1 MKNFLKQFK
10 VSHKIFLYFRQKLR
24 VIYNTKTR
32 SRFLWNLRDGD
43 NSLTLKYPLNQNSV
57 VFDVGAYKG
66 VFTKKIFKKFN
77 CKVYAFEPLK
87 IYFEELS
94 NYFENNKDNVKIFN
108 FGLLDKDTVVNF
120 SNIDGASSIYSRA
133 EGKLSSR
140 VQMKSFIKFVNE
152 NHIKNIDLVY
162 MNIEGSEYQLMN
174 QIIDTGYISN
184 INFIQIQ
191 FHNFV
196 DNSKENRKYIREK
209 LSETHEC
216 IFNFPF
222 VWESWKL
229 KS

>member
-10 VSHKIFLYFRQKLR
+10 VLYKIFLNIRQILR
-24 VIYNTKTR
+24 VVYNTKTR
-32 SRFLWNLRDGD
+32 SRFFWNLRDGD
-43 NSLTLKYPLNQNSV
+43 NLLSLNYPLNKNSL

-66 VFTKKIFKKFN
+66 VFTKKIFKKFK

-87 IYFEELS
+87 IYYEELS
-94 NYFENNKDNVKIFN
+94 NYFENNKDDVKIFN
-108 FGLLDKDTVVNF
+108 FGLLDEDTVLNF
-120 SNIDGASSIYSRA
+120 SNIDGASSIYPRA

-140 VQMKSFIKFVNE
+140 VQMKSFINFVNE
-152 NHIKNIDLVY
+152 NHIKKIDLVY

-174 QIIDTGYISN
+174 QIIETGYISN

-196 DNSKENRKYIREK
+196 INSKENRKYIRKK
-209 LSETHEC
+209 LSETHKC

-229 KS
+229 KN